1 MMKEDN
7 PYSLA
12 GETAM
17 ITGGGTG
24 IGLGIAN
31 CMLKAGAEK
40 VILVGRREEVLSKAV
55 EGLGNRA
62 CFIVQDITE
71 IGQME
76 DFRDKVTGEHGVPTC
91 LVHNAGVN
99 VRKPSVEMSDAEF
112 MSVFDVHVRGSLAL
126 NRAFVPAMLEKR
138 SGSILLIG
146 SMAALMGL
154 PNVSA
159 YSIAK
164 SAMHGMVY
172 SLTAEYSP
180 HGVRVNAILPGWIES
195 KMALDAFE
203 ADPERRNK
211 VFGRTPMD
219 RLGKAEEVGHAAVFL
234 ASPAASFVTG
244 ALLTVDG
251 GASTGF

>member
-1 MMKEDN
+1 MKDDN
-7 PYSLA
+7 PYKLT
-12 GETAM
+12 GEIAL

-24 IGLGIAN
+24 IGLGIAQ

-40 VILVGRREEVLSKAV
+40 VILVGRREEVLAKAV
-55 EGLGNRA
+55 TGLDDRA
-62 CFIVQDITE
+62 CYAVQDISEVSE
-71 IGQME
+71 IE
-76 DFRDKVTGEHGVPTC
+76 NFRERVANEHGVPTC

-126 NRAFVPAMLEKR
+126 TRAFVPAMLER
-138 SGSILLIG
+138 GSGSIILIG

-203 ADPERRNK
+203 ADPERRDK
-211 VFGRTPMD
+211 VFGRTPMN
-219 RLGKAEEVGHAAVFL
+219 RLGKAEEVGTAAVFL
-234 ASPAASFVTG
+234 AAPAASFVTG

>member
-1 MMKEDN
+1 MKEDN
-7 PYSLA
+7 PYSLT

-40 VILVGRREEVLSKAV
+40 VILVGRREEVLSQAV
-55 EGLGNRA
+55 AGLGSRA
-62 CFIVQDITE
+62 SYIVHDITD
-71 IGQME
+71 IDRME
-76 DFRDKVTGEHGVPTC
+76 AFRDRVAAEHGVPTC

-112 MSVFDVHVRGSLAL
+112 MSVFDVHVRGSLAI
-126 NRAFVPAMLEKR
+126 NRVFVPAMLENR

-154 PNVSA
+154 PDVSA

-172 SLTAEYSP
+172 SLTAEYAP
-180 HGVRVNAILPGWIES
+180 QGVRVNAILPGWIES

-203 ADPERRNK
+203 ADPKRREK

-219 RLGKAEEVGHAAVFL
+219 RLGRAEEVGHAAVFL

>member
-1 MMKEDN
+1 MKEDN
-7 PYSLA
+7 PYSLT

-40 VILVGRREEVLSKAV
+40 VILVGRREEVLAQAV
-55 EGLGNRA
+55 AGLDSRA
-62 CFIVQDITE
+62 SYIVQDITD
-71 IGQME
+71 IDRME
-76 DFRDKVTGEHGVPTC
+76 AFRDRVAAEHGVPTC

-112 MSVFDVHVRGSLAL
+112 MSVFDVHVRGSLAI
-126 NRAFVPAMLEKR
+126 NRVFVPAMLENR

-154 PNVSA
+154 PDVSA

-172 SLTAEYSP
+172 SLTAEYAP
-180 HGVRVNAILPGWIES
+180 QGVRVNAILPGWIES

-203 ADPERRNK
+203 ADPKRREK

-219 RLGKAEEVGHAAVFL
+219 RLGRAEEVGHAAVFL

>member
-1 MMKEDN
+1 MKDDN

-12 GETAM
+12 GEIAM

-31 CMLKAGAEK
+31 CMLQAGAEK
-40 VILVGRREEVLSKAV
+40 VILIGRREEVLAKAV
-55 EGLGNRA
+55 AGLDDRA
-62 CFIVQDITE
+62 CYVVQDIAQIAE
-71 IGQME
+71 IG
-76 DFRDKVTGEHGVPTC
+76 DFHERVVNEHGVPTC
-91 LVHNAGVN
+91 IVHNAGVN
-99 VRKPSVEMSDAEF
+99 VRKPSVEMSDTEF

-126 NRAFVPAMLEKR
+126 TRAFVPAMLERR
-138 SGSILLIG
+138 SGSIILIG

-154 PNVSA
+154 PNVCA

-172 SLTAEYSP
+172 SLTSEYAP

-234 ASPAASFVTG
+234 AAPAASFVTG

-251 GASTGF
+251 GASIGF

>member
-1 MMKEDN
+1 MKEDD

-24 IGLGIAN
+24 IGLGIAK
-31 CMLKAGAEK
+31 CMLQAGAEK
-40 VILVGRREEVLSKAV
+40 VILVGRREEVLAKAAAD
-55 EGLGNRA
+55 LDDRA
-62 CFIVQDITE
+62 CYAVQDIAQIAE
-71 IGQME
+71 IT
-76 DFRDKVTGEHGVPTC
+76 DFRDRVVDEHGVPTC
-91 LVHNAGVN
+91 IVHNAGVN

-126 NRAFVPAMLEKR
+126 TRAFVPAMLERR
-138 SGSILLIG
+138 SGSIILIG

-154 PNVSA
+154 PNVCA

-172 SLTAEYSP
+172 SLTSEYAP

-251 GASTGF
+251 GASIGF

>member
-1 MMKEDN
+1 MSNVN
-7 PYSLA
+7 PYSMA
-12 GETAM
+12 GERAL

-24 IGLGIAN
+24 IGLGIAK

-40 VILVGRREEVLSKAV
+40 VILVGRREEVLAKASA
-55 EGLGNRA
+55 ELDERA
-62 CFIVQDITE
+62 CYMVQDIANITE
-71 IGQME
+71 IE
-76 DFRDKVTGEHGVPTC
+76 DFSQRLVSEHGAPTC

-126 NRAFVPAMLEKR
+126 TRAFVPAMLERR
-138 SGSILLIG
+138 SGSIILIG

-154 PNVSA
+154 PNVCA

-172 SLTAEYSP
+172 SLTSEYAP

-195 KMALDAFE
+195 KMALDAFAADE
-203 ADPERRNK
+203 ARREK
-211 VFGRTPMD
+211 VFGRTPMK

-234 ASPAASFVTG
+234 AAPAASFVTG

-251 GASTGF
+251 GASIGF

>member
-1 MMKEDN
+1 MKEDN
-7 PYSLA
+7 PYSLT

-40 VILVGRREEVLSKAV
+40 VILVGRREEVLSQAV
-55 EGLGNRA
+55 AGLGSRA
-62 CFIVQDITE
+62 SYIVHDITD
-71 IGQME
+71 IDRME
-76 DFRDKVTGEHGVPTC
+76 AFRDRVAAEHGVPTC

-99 VRKPSVEMSDAEF
+99 VRKPSVEMSDPEF
-112 MSVFDVHVRGSLAL
+112 MSVFDVHVRGSLAI
-126 NRAFVPAMLEKR
+126 NRVFVPAMLEKR

-154 PNVSA
+154 PDVSA

-172 SLTAEYSP
+172 SLTAEYAP
-180 HGVRVNAILPGWIES
+180 QGVRVNAILPGWIES

-203 ADPERRNK
+203 ADPKRREK
-211 VFGRTPMD
+211 GFGRTPMD
-219 RLGKAEEVGHAAVFL
+219 RLGRAEEVGHAAVFL

>member
-1 MMKEDN
+1 MKEDN
-7 PYSLA
+7 PYSLT

-40 VILVGRREEVLSKAV
+40 VILVGRREEALSQAV
-55 EGLGNRA
+55 AGLGSRA
-62 CFIVQDITE
+62 SYIVHDITD
-71 IGQME
+71 IDRME
-76 DFRDKVTGEHGVPTC
+76 AFRDRVAAEHGVPTC

-112 MSVFDVHVRGSLAL
+112 MSVFDVHVRGSLAI
-126 NRAFVPAMLEKR
+126 NRVFVPAMLENR

-154 PNVSA
+154 PDVSA

-172 SLTAEYSP
+172 SLTAEYAP
-180 HGVRVNAILPGWIES
+180 QGVRVNAILPGWIES

-203 ADPERRNK
+203 ADPKRREK

-219 RLGKAEEVGHAAVFL
+219 RLGRAEEVGHAAVFL

>member
-1 MMKEDN
+1 MLQNFDEKSE
-7 PYSLA
+7 
-12 GETAM
+12 E
-17 ITGGGTG
+17 
-24 IGLGIAN
+24 IGHSFAQLLNVG
-31 CMLKAGAEK
+31 M
-40 VILVGRREEVLSKAV
+40 LVGRALVAVNGNALVDEVSLQVAFLAQGFHDQLLKVLCEELEAVLV
-55 EGLGNRA
+55 
-62 CFIVQDITE
+62 
-71 IGQME
+71 GQNHH
-76 DFRDKVTGEHGVPTC
+76 VTGTFAIGEVIPGQCEKGGWVVPKIGI
-91 LVHNAGVN
+91 AG
-99 VRKPSVEMSDAEF
+99 D
-112 MSVFDVHVRGSLAL
+112 DVHVRGSLAIT
-126 NRAFVPAMLEKR
+126 RAFVPAMLERR
-138 SGSILLIG
+138 SGSIILIG

-154 PNVSA
+154 PNVCA

-172 SLTAEYSP
+172 SLTSEYAP

-234 ASPAASFVTG
+234 AAPAASFVTG

-251 GASTGF
+251 GASIGF

>member
-1 MMKEDN
+1 MKEDN
-7 PYSLA
+7 PYSLT

-24 IGLGIAN
+24 IGLGIAD

-40 VILVGRREEVLSKAV
+40 VILVGRREEVLSEAV
-55 EGLGNRA
+55 AGLGSRA
-62 CFIVQDITE
+62 SYVVHDITD
-71 IGQME
+71 IDRIE
-76 DFRDKVTGEHGVPTC
+76 DFRDRVAAEHGVPTC

-112 MSVFDVHVRGSLAL
+112 MSVFDVHVRGSLAI
-126 NRAFVPAMLEKR
+126 NRVFVPAMLEKR

-154 PNVSA
+154 PDVSA

-172 SLTAEYSP
+172 SLTAEYAP
-180 HGVRVNAILPGWIES
+180 QGVRVNAILPGWIES
-195 KMALDAFE
+195 KMALDAFK
-203 ADPERRNK
+203 ADPKRREK

-219 RLGKAEEVGHAAVFL
+219 RLGRAEEGGHAAVFL

>member
-1 MMKEDN
+1 MKDDS
-7 PYSLA
+7 PYSLV
-12 GETAM
+12 GEIAM

-31 CMLKAGAEK
+31 CMLQAGAEK
-40 VILVGRREEVLSKAV
+40 VILVGRREEALAKAV
-55 EGLGNRA
+55 AGLGDRA
-62 CFIVQDITE
+62 CYTVQDIAQIAETA
-71 IGQME
+71 
-76 DFRDKVTGEHGVPTC
+76 DFHQRVINEHGAPTC
-91 LVHNAGVN
+91 IVHNAGVN

-126 NRAFVPAMLEKR
+126 TRAFVPAMLERR
-138 SGSILLIG
+138 SGSIILIG

-154 PNVSA
+154 PNVCA

-172 SLTAEYSP
+172 SLTSEYAP

-211 VFGRTPMD
+211 VFGRTPMN

-234 ASPAASFVTG
+234 AAPAASFVTG

-251 GASTGF
+251 GASIGF